1 MSIFSPA
8 SAMLLRHHNK
18 FNKRR
23 IVFSGHLQDTL
34 SAQLETENSYIH
46 TQQYHQWETL
56 RKIPQT
62 KVYFSLSPISS
73 ILDNCDTLIYYWP
86 NNKKKAQFQLQNLL
100 SLLTCGSDIFIVGEY
115 SSGIRSAH
123 GMLENWV
130 NLIKIDSAYRCGLY
144 YGSLAKKSYFNLCEF
159 WHEHL
164 VEGITL
170 KSLPG
175 VFGYNGIDNGTEL
188 LLSTFRK
195 DMEGKILDVGCG
207 TGIISAVIANR
218 SPSANITL
226 ADINVAALVASKA
239 TLLCNN
245 LKGAVLASNIYSKIT
260 GCFDMI
266 VANPPFHDGPKVTLD
281 IARTLIKDAP
291 NFLYKGGELRIVA
304 NSFLPYHHILNKVFG
319 HHTVIICNKYFKV
332 YSAIKDN

>member
-8 SAMLLRHHNK
+8 STMLLRHHNK
-18 FNKRR
+18 FTKRH
-23 IVFSGHLQDTL
+23 IVFSGNLQDTL
-34 SAQLETENSYIH
+34 SVQLETENSYIH

-56 RKIPQT
+56 NQILQT
-62 KVYFSLSPISS
+62 NVYFSLLPIPS

-123 GMLENWV
+123 SMVENWV
-130 NLIKIDSAYRCGLY
+130 NLIKIDSAHRCGLY
-144 YGSLAKKSYFNLCEF
+144 YGSLTKRSYFNPCEF

-164 VEGITL
+164 TEGITL

-175 VFGYNGIDNGTEL
+175 VFGYNGLDNGTKL
-188 LLSTFRK
+188 LLSTFSEAIK
-195 DMEGKILDVGCG
+195 GKILDIGCG
-207 TGIISAVIANR
+207 TGVISAMIANR
-218 SPSANITL
+218 SPL
-226 ADINVAALVASKA
+226 ADIILTDVNAAALVASKA

-245 LKGAVLASNIYSKIT
+245 LKGTVVASNIYSKIT
-260 GCFDMI
+260 GYFHMI
-266 VANPPFHDGPKVTLD
+266 VANPPFHDGSKITLD
-281 IARTLIKDAP
+281 IARTLITDAP

-304 NSFLPYHHILNKVFG
+304 NSFLPYQHMLNKVFG

-332 YSAIKDN
+332 YSAIKK